1 MNSTCPICDEPRV
14 RADTPYRPFC
24 SERCQ
29 LVDLGRWL
37 NEDYR
42 IPGEPVAE
50 SNGSDDAIA
59 PDKAH

>member
-1 MNSTCPICDEPRV
+1 MNPTCPICGEPRP
-14 RADTPYRPFC
+14 RADNPYLPFC

-42 IPGEPVAE
+42 IPGEPVDE
-50 SNGSDDAIA
+50 GHGDQSA
-59 PDKAH
+59 PDDVH